1 MSLQMWFEINRFSP
15 LCCYT
20 TFRVS
25 TLGTG
30 SIIWLRLRGGRGFP
44 CETGIWGS
52 IHIHGTSP
60 ASGSAAWNLWRGGV
74 ASESFCQCWVW
85 VYGFIF
91 PFETELGRRS
101 RPRVKAGFGIKP
113 DPRAPGVSLQGCG
126 ARGGWSHLESQPAN
140 PELAGT
146 AGTWWERSRARM
158 CSRSGSWLLI
168 SLSRPQLGFP
178 ARQERWCWCCHP
190 QAEEQLDFSNISEEK
205 QAKVIKYHFPALF
218 CSIFHPSDK
227 TRAPFPSLFHPELQ
241 EIWDSLKGISAESA

>member
-74 ASESFCQCWVW
+74 ASGSFCQCWVW
-85 VYGFIF
+85 VYGFNF

-113 DPRAPGVSLQGCG
+113 EPRAPGVSLQGCG

-146 AGTWWERSRARM
+146 AGTWWERSRGRM

-168 SLSRPQLGFP
+168 SLSP
-178 ARQERWCWCCHP
+178 A
-190 QAEEQLDFSNISEEK
+190 
-205 QAKVIKYHFPALF
+205 PA
-218 CSIFHPSDK
+218 
-227 TRAPFPSLFHPELQ
+227 
-241 EIWDSLKGISAESA
+241 GISSTAGEVVLVLSPPGSRNSSISAISLRKNKQK